1 MSNPIRCVLGFDYG
15 HKKIGVAVGQTV
27 TGTATA
33 LETIMVDRKGGPWD
47 RTSMLIKTWQPDAL
61 IVGHPLTLDGQEQP
75 ASEAA
80 QRFAR
85 DLEDRYS
92 RPVVLMDERLTTRE
106 ARRQFK
112 SLRGQGT
119 AKRQDAAQIDAIA
132 ARLIVESWLLQYQ
145 SEG

>member
-1 MSNPIRCVLGFDYG
+1 MLGFDYG

-33 LETIMVDRKGGPWD
+33 LETLIFDSKRGPWD
-47 RTSMLIKTWQPDAL
+47 RVSALIQTWQPDAL
-61 IVGHPLTLDGQEQP
+61 IVGNPLTLDGQAQP

-80 QRFAR
+80 QTFAGELERRFGK
-85 DLEDRYS
+85 
-92 RPVVLMDERLTTRE
+92 PVLMVDERLTTRE
-106 ARRQFK
+106 ARRQFQA
-112 SLRGQGT
+112 LRSQGT

-145 SEG
+145 SDG